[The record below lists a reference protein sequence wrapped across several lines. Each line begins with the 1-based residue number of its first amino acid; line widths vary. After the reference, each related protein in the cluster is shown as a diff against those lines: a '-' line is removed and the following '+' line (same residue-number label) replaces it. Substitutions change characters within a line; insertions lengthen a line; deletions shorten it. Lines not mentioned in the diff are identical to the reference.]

1 MRPFDIIKKKRDGGI
16 LSGEEIDFFIR
27 GIVDGEIPDY
37 QVSALLMAIYFNG
50 MADDEIYQLT
60 SSMMYSGKV
69 ISLSDIAGMKVD
81 KHSTGGVG
89 DKLTLT
95 IAPLAASAGLH
106 IPMISGRG
114 LGHTGGTIDKLES
127 IPGFKTNLSIK
138 EFTRNIR
145 EINLSIICQT
155 GEIAPADRKLYS
167 LRDVTATVD
176 SLPLI
181 VSSIMSKKLAEGIDG
196 LVLDVKTG
204 SGAFLKKLE
213 DSLAL
218 GDMLVRIGRRMGKR
232 VAAIITDM
240 NQPSGYAVGNSLEV
254 VEAIEVLKGKG
265 PEDIRFLTL
274 NIAAWMLKMGDMA
287 AEIGDGIRML
297 EDKLRSGEALQKF
310 RELIKAQGGNMEVIE
325 NYNLLP
331 HAKIVKEI
339 KGEKAGY
346 VQSIDTEKI
355 GIAACMLGAGRL
367 KVDLPIDHSAGL
379 IVRKKIG
386 DYVERGET
394 LITIHTNNEDIITE
408 VKSFILNSYVM
419 GDKCCSRPPLIH
431 KVLN

>member
-27 GIVDGEIPDY
+27 GIVNEEIPDY

-50 MADDEIYQLT
+50 MADDETYHLT
-60 SSMMYSGKV
+60 SSMIHSGEV
-69 ISLSDIAGMKVD
+69 IDLSDISGMKVD

-155 GEIAPADRKLYS
+155 GEIAPADRRLYS

-240 NQPSGYAVGNSLEV
+240 NQPLGYAVGNSLEV
-254 VEAIEVLKGKG
+254 AEAIEVLKGKG

-274 NIAAWMLKMGDMA
+274 NIAAWMLKMGDIA
-287 AEIGDGIRML
+287 AEIDDGIRML

-310 RELIKAQGGNMEVIE
+310 RELIKAQGGNMEVVE

-331 HAKIVKEI
+331 CAKIVKEI

-367 KVDLPIDHSAGL
+367 KIDSPIDHSAGL

-394 LITIHTNNEDIITE
+394 LITIHTNNEDIIPE

-419 GDKCCSRPPLIH
+419 GDKCCIRPPLIH